1 MDLNWI
7 DVSVEEGIVLVSM
20 RRPPA
25 NAIDIPFLNELAGTL
40 SAIERR
46 SDISA
51 VVLTGAGRVF
61 SAGLDLKQV
70 PNYDRAQQNELL
82 RLLNEVF
89 HQLYAL
95 RFPTVAAINGHAIAG
110 GLILALACDLR
121 VAVDTNALFGLTEVR
136 VGVPFPVAAMAIVR
150 GELAPAAARE
160 LVLAGKNHGPA
171 RALAL
176 GIVDE
181 LLPADRVLARSIAL
195 ARHLAAAPSHSYRT
209 IKHQLRRAALAAM
222 SHATAEGDPLH
233 DDWIG
238 DETKAAAARMLRGG

>member
-110 GLILALACDLR
+110 GVILALACDLR

-181 LLPADRVLARSIAL
+181 LLPADRVLARSFAL
-195 ARHLAAAPSHSYRT
+195 ARHLAAAPSHSYRA
-209 IKHQLRRAALAAM
+209 IKHQLRNVALAAM
-222 SHATAEGDPLH
+222 SHALAEGDSLH
-233 DDWIG
+233 DNWIG
-238 DETKAAAARMLRGG
+238 DETKAAAARTLRSG